1 MKHSSVTIGA
11 PKEILFLG
19 GMGIVSWNVVHM
31 GTVAPD
37 FSGYRADIS
46 PNQPGDLS
54 ITSAVHIIFSYTT
67 PLFYAKMMIVHTVP
81 SLWFS
86 CVVTLFYQGSV

>member
-1 MKHSSVTIGA
+1 MLKKIC
-11 PKEILFLG
+11 
-19 GMGIVSWNVVHM
+19 GMLVVSWNVLYIFRIS
-31 GTVAPD
+31 PD

-46 PNQPGDLS
+46 PNHPGDLS